1 MLLRILCKSGE
12 SRIFKM
18 KNKTRNQIKSSLKYM
33 SSSAGFLN
41 DLFGDCLSEVLT
53 KLKQMN
59 ISPWIV

>member
-1 MLLRILCKSGE
+1 
-12 SRIFKM
+12 M